1 MVVWLVIAGAVLVGG
16 LAVEYRSHVRWQ
28 QTMGEIERAR
38 LDLPFLRTELADRMA
53 RGEGIVQSLRERGYR
68 QFDVRRWIER
78 QLRTPPKPEP

>member
-1 MVVWLVIAGAVLVGG
+1 VVVWLVIAGAVLVGG